1 MFKGLKM
8 EPINTLKLKRH
19 MMNGLQIAFFD
30 VENKFL
36 QLEAL
41 IKALHHDTYQE
52 DLTYNTYG
60 LIMLAASLMDEFRI
74 LLTKMSSEINYKK

>member
-1 MFKGLKM
+1 M
-8 EPINTLKLKRH
+8 EPISTLKPKPH
-19 MMNGLQIAFFD
+19 MMSGLQIAFFD

-41 IKALHHDTYQE
+41 INALHDDAYQE

-60 LIMLAASLMDEFRI
+60 LIMLAASLMNEFRI
-74 LLTKMSSEINYKK
+74 ILTKMSSEINYKK